1 MEPIAANVGAR
12 RGAAQARSQEKMARV
27 LAATDHLLIA
37 EGPAAVTTTAVATRA
52 GVSVGWLYNYFDN
65 REALLEEILVQGL
78 AEVDVRFEEAGLSLA
93 GPDWR
98 ITAAAGIDALI
109 DLVLTG
115 LGGFRVLWFSSEL
128 SGRMV
133 QVNRDHDDALAAYL
147 CKGVTAL
154 REDAPDVPLLLVLQ
168 MFIGIIDK
176 GFDLAFRKD
185 PSGDKEA
192 LAELRRTALA
202 YLEDYL
208 E

>member
-27 LAATDHLLIA
+27 LAATDDLLIG

-78 AEVDVRFEEAGLSLA
+78 AEVDLRFEEAGLSLA

-154 REDAPDVPLLLVLQ
+154 RKDAPDVPLLLVLQ

-176 GFDLAFRKD
+176 GFDLAFRKN
-185 PSGDKEA
+185 PNGDKEA

>member
-12 RGAAQARSQEKMARV
+12 RGAAQARSREKMARV
-27 LAATDHLLIA
+27 LAATDDLLIA

-78 AEVDVRFEEAGLSLA
+78 AEVDLRFEEAGLSLA

-154 REDAPDVPLLLVLQ
+154 RKDAPDVPLLLVLQ

-176 GFDLAFRKD
+176 GFDLAFRKN
-185 PSGDKEA
+185 PNGDKET